1 LEGSSF
7 SQWQADDTPGQIRQR
22 FATGYAISQLNLGY
36 LNALPPDATVR
47 TIWRGTGAE
56 LCSSTW
62 ISVRAASGLIISST
76 VQPDAAGAALDITP
90 LVGRLKAD
98 KELSKRMEDAIVQV
112 DGVPLSGNPSLPPF
126 IADLDPEQ
134 NGHYPEVVN
143 GQEAK
148 IPKPGTREGDK
159 PVPAPARPL
168 IALDAAA
175 SLNVATPKSAALFA
189 GETLHWTVQADMHIA
204 ARNIFSLTS
213 AGSAGFYAAKDG
225 INIIAQHGR
234 VISHTHQGKQTWSAK
249 KEIVVTSS
257 EDEIHIYAKKKI
269 TLNGGKTAIDLEG
282 SNITL
287 YMPMLLDI
295 KAATHSYSMGGAKAG
310 KLPKLPKGTFGA
322 IAALGLLDDGQGQGG
337 AQNVPALVNK
347 AAPKAKD
354 KASAESPEAA
364 EETDDYVGR
373 YQLFKTDNRPFE
385 GYHYIIKDSGGQIL
399 KEGVTDKDGW
409 TDYVHTKKPEELQ
422 AFKFVT
428 RESERITENW
438 KAELDSVANQ
448 AMNKDRR

>member
-1 LEGSSF
+1 
-7 SQWQADDTPGQIRQR
+7 
-22 FATGYAISQLNLGY
+22 
-36 LNALPPDATVR
+36 
-47 TIWRGTGAE
+47 
-56 LCSSTW
+56 
-62 ISVRAASGLIISST
+62 
-76 VQPDAAGAALDITP
+76 
-90 LVGRLKAD
+90 
-98 KELSKRMEDAIVQV
+98 
-112 DGVPLSGNPSLPPF
+112 
-126 IADLDPEQ
+126 
-134 NGHYPEVVN
+134 
-143 GQEAK
+143 
-148 IPKPGTREGDK
+148 
-159 PVPAPARPL
+159 
-168 IALDAAA
+168 
-175 SLNVATPKSAALFA
+175 
-189 GETLHWTVQADMHIA
+189 MHIA

-282 SNITL
+282 GNITL

-295 KAATHSYSMGGAKAG
+295 KAATHSYSIGGAKAG

-322 IAALGLLDDGQGQGG
+322 IAALGVLDDGQGGSG
-337 AQNVPALVNK
+337 PQNVPALGNK
-347 AAPKAKD
+347 AVPKAKD
-354 KASAESPEAA
+354 KAGAESAEA
-364 EETDDYVGR
+364 TDDYIGR

-385 GYHYIIKDSGGQIL
+385 GYRYIINDSGGQML

-409 TDYVHTKKPEELQ
+409 TDYVYTKNPEELQ

-438 KAELDSVANQ
+438 KAELDSAANQ

>member
-1 LEGSSF
+1 
-7 SQWQADDTPGQIRQR
+7 
-22 FATGYAISQLNLGY
+22 
-36 LNALPPDATVR
+36 
-47 TIWRGTGAE
+47 
-56 LCSSTW
+56 
-62 ISVRAASGLIISST
+62 

-112 DGVPLSGNPSLPPF
+112 DGVPLSGNPQLPPF

-159 PVPAPARPL
+159 PVPAPARPV

-225 INIIAQHGR
+225 INIIAQHGC

-249 KEIVVTSS
+249 KEIIVTSS

-295 KAATHSYSMGGAKAG
+295 KAATHSYSIGGAKAG

-322 IAALGLLDDGQGQGG
+322 IAALGALDDGQGGSG
-337 AQNVPALVNK
+337 TQNVPALGNK

-354 KASAESPEAA
+354 AADAADENAAGSVEYLIPE
-364 EETDDYVGR
+364 
-373 YQLFKTDNRPFE
+373 
-385 GYHYIIKDSGGQIL
+385 
-399 KEGVTDKDGW
+399 DK
-409 TDYVHTKKPEELQ
+409 
-422 AFKFVT
+422 FSFS
-428 RESERITENW
+428 R
-438 KAELDSVANQ
+438 
-448 AMNKDRR
+448 